1 MDDNNLN
8 DMIKK
13 AQEMINNNQIPPELQ
28 SLVKNFNT
36 GNGQNNG
43 SGNFGNSNRSK
54 SQPTV

>member
-28 SLVKNFNT
+28 SLVSNF
-36 GNGQNNG
+36 
-43 SGNFGNSNRSK
+43 SK
-54 SQPTV
+54 RKWAK